1 MKKLITVSI
10 LISHFSIFLI
20 AQPTIQWQKNFGGTD
35 SDEAKSI
42 QQTSD
47 GGFVVVGN
55 TYSIDT
61 DVIDNHGLCD
71 SWIVKMNG
79 SGVPEWKKS
88 FGGTGSDLSNAIQ
101 QTLDGGYIFT
111 GWSNSI
117 DGDITGNFGF
127 EDVWVVKLDNI
138 GNIQWQKS
146 FGGTGND
153 QSYDIQQTTDG
164 GYIIAGISSSNDI
177 DVSSNNGCFDYW
189 IVKLNNSGII
199 QWQNSYGGSGCEY
212 VSSIQQTN
220 DGGYIVGGWT
230 GSNDGDVTENYGE
243 YDYWIVKLDSS
254 GIMQWQ
260 QSFGALHDDQAY
272 SIQQTTDG
280 GYIVAGVSF
289 ITADDD
295 EGNYWIL
302 KLDSFGVL
310 QWQKTF
316 GGTADD
322 GAYSIQQTADG
333 GYIVAGGSNSTD
345 GDVTTNSGSLDYWI
359 VKINSSG
366 DLIWGKSFGG
376 TLDETPTSIQQ
387 TTDGGF
393 IIAGWSVSNDGDLT
407 GSYGLGDYWILK
419 LNNPST
425 GFEEF
430 DNFILSVYPNPVND
444 ILNITGSKKTIGKS
458 YAIYDNQGRLV
469 LSGKINAENTTIE
482 LSGLSG
488 GLYLFSL
495 GEKWNQ
501 PFNVVKE

>member
-1 MKKLITVSI
+1 MKKLLPVSI
-10 LISHFSIFLI
+10 LISHFSMFLV

-55 TYSIDT
+55 TYSLDN
-61 DVIDNHGLCD
+61 DVASNHGLCD

-88 FGGTGSDLSNAIQ
+88 FGGTGIDLSNAIQ
-101 QTLDGGYIFT
+101 QTVDGGYIFT

-117 DGDITGNFGF
+117 DGDVTGNFGF

-189 IVKLNNSGII
+189 IVKLNNTGII
-199 QWQNSYGGSGCEY
+199 QWQKSFGGSGCEY
-212 VSSIQQTN
+212 VSSIRQTT

-230 GSNDGDVTENYGE
+230 GSVDGDVTVNYGE
-243 YDYWIVKLDSS
+243 YDYWIVKLDNS
-254 GIMQWQ
+254 GIIQWQ
-260 QSFGALHDDQAY
+260 RSFGSLHDDQAY
-272 SIQQTTDG
+272 SIQQTSDN
-280 GYIVAGVSF
+280 GYIIAGVSF
-289 ITADDD
+289 LTADDD
-295 EGNYWIL
+295 EGNYWVL
-302 KLDSFGVL
+302 KLDSLGLL
-310 QWQKTF
+310 QWEKPF

-366 DLIWGKSFGG
+366 DLIWEKSFGG

>member
-55 TYSIDT
+55 TYSPDN

-117 DGDITGNFGF
+117 DGDVTGNFGF

-260 QSFGALHDDQAY
+260 QSFGALHDDQAN

-366 DLIWGKSFGG
+366 DLIWEKSFGG

-501 PFNVVKE
+501 PFKVVKE